1 MIELRELKSADIFP
15 MIQILNKIGFRE
27 LKEILTPDKIK
38 EMMKTFKEEKS
49 EEKPEEKSEE
59 KSEEMNTT
67 TVLGFNLIIEVVGVV
82 MNNLPSCQVEIY
94 KFMSN
99 LSGLSVKDLEDLP
112 MADFAEMIIDLI
124 QKQEFKDFFKAVS
137 KLFN

>member
-27 LKEILTPDKIK
+27 LKEILTPEKIK
-38 EMMKTFKEEKS
+38 EMMKTFKEAGSEKEES
-49 EEKPEEKSEE
+49 EKEESEKDQADPK
-59 KSEEMNTT
+59 TI
-67 TVLGFNLIIEVVGVV
+67 LGFNLIIEVVGVV
-82 MNNLPSCQVEIY
+82 MNNLPSCQTEIY

-99 LSGLSVKDLEDLP
+99 LSGLSVKDLEELP

>member
-27 LKEILTPDKIK
+27 LNEILTPDKIK
-38 EMMKTFKEEKS
+38 EMMKTFKEAGS
-49 EEKPEEKSEE
+49 EEE
-59 KSEEMNTT
+59 SEEMNTT

-82 MNNLPSCQVEIY
+82 MNNLPSCQTEIY

-99 LSGLSVKDLEDLP
+99 LSGLSVKDLEELP

>member
-27 LKEILTPDKIK
+27 LKEILTPEKIK
-38 EMMKTFKEEKS
+38 EMMKTFKEAGSEK
-49 EEKPEEKSEE
+49 E
-59 KSEEMNTT
+59 SEEMNTT
-67 TVLGFNLIIEVVGVV
+67 TVLGFNLIIEVVGVI
-82 MNNLPSCQVEIY
+82 MNNLPSCQTEIY

-99 LSGLSVKDLEDLP
+99 LSGLSVKDLEELP

>member
-38 EMMKTFKEEKS
+38 EMMKTFKEAGS
-49 EEKPEEKSEE
+49 EEE
-59 KSEEMNTT
+59 SEEMNTT

-99 LSGLSVKDLEDLP
+99 LSGLSVKDLEELP